1 MTLEQTDGSLNKWN
15 DPVTLILIPELALM
29 IVYLLAW
36 VVYWERRE
44 EVTLKVRGFY
54 IWSLIALVAD
64 LVWVIPGTEGSLYIW
79 KFCQFFPEV
88 CTLMA
93 ALFLLYHW

>member
-64 LVWVIPGTEGSLYIW
+64 LVWVIPETQGSPYIW
-79 KFCQFFPEV
+79 SFCQFFPEV
-88 CTLMA
+88 CTMMA